1 MRQQVEDLERIG
13 RLKRFLS
20 PQVVDLVISG
30 GEASLLETH
39 RSEIT
44 AVFCDLRGFTAF
56 SETVEPEEVIA
67 VLREYHE
74 VIVRLVSRFGATLDH
89 FAGDGLLVYFNDPLP
104 CPDPPADAI
113 RMTLAIREEM
123 GPLVQSWKKRGHEL
137 NFGIGVALGYATL
150 GTIGS
155 EGLFQYTAIG
165 TVANLAARLSDEAEG
180 GQILLSARV
189 QAAAEDLIESEPV
202 GPLNLKGF
210 ARPVPAFNVVALRVA
225 NSRV

>member
-1 MRQQVEDLERIG
+1 M
-13 RLKRFLS
+13 
-20 PQVVDLVISG
+20 ISG
-30 GEASLLETH
+30 GEASLLESH

-44 AVFCDLRGFTAF
+44 AVFCDVRGFTAF

-67 VLREYHE
+67 VLREYHA
-74 VIVRLVSRFGATLDH
+74 VIVKLVSRFGATLDH

-104 CPDPPADAI
+104 CPNPPAAAI
-113 RMTLAIREEM
+113 RMTLAFVKKWARSFS
-123 GPLVQSWKKRGHEL
+123 SWQKRGHEI
-137 NFGIGVALGYATL
+137 NGGIGVAVGYATL
-150 GTIGS
+150 GTNGS

-210 ARPVPAFNVVALRVA
+210 ARPVPAFNVVALRARARGCDYGGGRGVGGPA
-225 NSRV
+225 S